1 MTTKITSGIWD
12 DPDFVEL
19 TDSEKLTVFWI
30 LTKCNLLGWVEATP
44 RKLARDM
51 EAPYQHLEG
60 ACSKL
65 SRSFVLTPRGVWC
78 RNYIRKQF
86 GHGQSLARS
95 HMSKS
100 LRKQIADAPEEIQS
114 LIIAEYPE
122 IQSTLPF
129 APKELGSSME
139 ATREREGER
148 EIEREGETNTLLL
161 ESESATPA
169 PEHPVLTRVRELF
182 RMKPETDF
190 DASTHRAWQK
200 NKKSAAA
207 LPESDWALLAWA
219 YRQTEGD
226 AYRFRRRDPAT
237 LLNNLLAEV
246 LRARE
251 WAKAAGVNPAAA
263 RPRPTEPA
271 GWQDIITSADPS
283 YNCTTW
289 FELPESLRSFVR
301 ERVAQIEAENAVAV

>member
-51 EAPYQHLEG
+51 EAPYEHLEG

-86 GHGQSLARS
+86 GHGQSLVRS

-122 IQSTLPF
+122 IQSTLPY

-139 ATREREGER
+139 ATREGEG
-148 EIEREGETNTLLL
+148 EIEREGETLLL
-161 ESESATPA
+161 ESETSTPA
-169 PEHPVLTRVRELF
+169 TTHPLLTRFRNLF
-182 RMKPETDF
+182 NLRD
-190 DASTHRAWQK
+190 STPLDTSSLRAWEK

-207 LPESDWALLAWA
+207 LTEDEWRTLEWA
-219 YRQTEGD
+219 YRQKEGP
-226 AYRFRRRDPAT
+226 AAQFRRKDLST

-246 LRARE
+246 TRSSE
-251 WAKAAGVNPAAA
+251 WATRSGYRPSAATTAPV
-263 RPRPTEPA
+263 EPA
-271 GWQDIITSADPS
+271 GWRDLIETEHPEC
-283 YNCTTW
+283 NLTTW
-289 FELPESLRSFVR
+289 AALPDSMKAWVR
-301 ERVAQIEAENAVAV
+301 EKQRELSAA